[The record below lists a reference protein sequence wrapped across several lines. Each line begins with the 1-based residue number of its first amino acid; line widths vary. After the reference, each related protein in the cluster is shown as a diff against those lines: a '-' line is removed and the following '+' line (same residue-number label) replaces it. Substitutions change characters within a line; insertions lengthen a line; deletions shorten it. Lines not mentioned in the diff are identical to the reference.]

1 MSLRDELLMG
11 QSSAAE
17 VQKAYDEAGRYEFNG
32 RRLEPWTVRRQSVA
46 IALGSRIM
54 RGMSDENNSVE
65 NYLATGFYPHVF
77 RDLVLCLYLMHLD
90 KRQVIDLEQLS
101 KTEAMIQ
108 VYDWAESIPITY
120 GSAIFFEGAKVM
132 GKVLHAMQVSW
143 FQVATRES
151 EQGSDNGQKKILT
164 CADTE
169 PLGNSKSVSERSG
182 QPDSTPNT
190 L

>member
-101 KTEAMIQ
+101 KADAMSQ
-108 VYDWAESIPITY
+108 VYDWAESVPITY

-143 FQVATRES
+143 FQVARSDTE
-151 EQGSDNGQKKILT
+151 GSDNGQKKILT
-164 CADTE
+164 SVDTE
-169 PLGNSKSVSERSG
+169 QPGNSNSVSERSG
-182 QPDSTPNT
+182 QPDSTPNM